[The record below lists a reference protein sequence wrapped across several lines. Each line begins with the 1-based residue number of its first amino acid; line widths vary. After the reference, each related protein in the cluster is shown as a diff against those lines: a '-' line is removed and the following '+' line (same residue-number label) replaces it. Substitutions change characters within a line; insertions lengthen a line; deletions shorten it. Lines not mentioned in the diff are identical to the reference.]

1 MDRFTVSLEE
11 ELLARFDA
19 HIRRRGYVNRS
30 EAVRDILRRTLEAE
44 RPEAE
49 AEGEYV
55 ACLSYV
61 YDHHARELGRR
72 LTETAHAHHGLT
84 LSTLHVHLD
93 HDTCMEAAILK
104 GPAAEVR
111 RYADAVAAETGVRH
125 GMLNAVPAESVA
137 PPHPHRAP
145 KR

>member
-44 RPEAE
+44 RLETEDGDCIAS
-49 AEGEYV
+49 
-55 ACLSYV
+55 LSYV
-61 YDHHARELGRR
+61 YDHQARELARR
-72 LTETAHAHHGLT
+72 LTETAHAHHDLT

-93 HDTCMEAAILK
+93 HDTCMETSILK
-104 GPAAEVR
+104 GPASAVR
-111 RYADAVAAETGVRH
+111 RYAEAVMAETGVRH
-125 GMLNAVPAESVA
+125 GALNAVPVDDAA
-137 PPHPHRAP
+137 HPHTHHSP
-145 KR
+145 KS

>member
-19 HIRRRGYVNRS
+19 HIRDRGYANRS

-44 RPEAE
+44 RLEAE
-49 AEGEYV
+49 EGDCV
-55 ACLSYV
+55 ACFSYV
-61 YDHHARELGRR
+61 YDHGARELSRR

-93 HDTCMEAAILK
+93 HDTCMEAAILH

-125 GMLNAVPAESVA
+125 GSLNAVPVDGA
-137 PPHPHRAP
+137 HPHHPRD
-145 KR
+145 

>member
-11 ELLARFDA
+11 ELLARFDE

-30 EAVRDILRRTLEAE
+30 EAVRDILRRILEAE
-44 RPEAE
+44 RLEADQ
-49 AEGEYV
+49 GDCV

-61 YDHHARELGRR
+61 YDHQARELARR
-72 LTETAHAHHGLT
+72 LTETAHAHHDLT

-93 HDTCMEAAILK
+93 HDTCMETSILK

-111 RYADAVAAETGVRH
+111 RYAEAVMAETGVRH
-125 GMLNAVPAESVA
+125 GTLNAVPVEDAT
-137 PPHPHRAP
+137 PPHAHRTP
-145 KR
+145 KS

>member
-11 ELLARFDA
+11 ELLARFDE

-44 RPEAE
+44 RLETEP
-49 AEGEYV
+49 GDCV

-61 YDHHARELGRR
+61 YDHQARELARR
-72 LTETAHAHHGLT
+72 LTETAHAHHDLT
-84 LSTLHVHLD
+84 VSTLHVHLD
-93 HDTCMEAAILK
+93 HDTCMETSILK

-111 RYADAVAAETGVRH
+111 RYADAVMAETGVRH
-125 GMLNAVPAESVA
+125 GALNAVPVEDAA
-137 PPHPHRAP
+137 PPHVHRTP
-145 KR
+145 KS